1 MSAVTAEPSSLR
13 LVLRAKFVRR
23 LLVFSQTGRL
33 PMAAAPLA
41 LLLFAREVHGLAL
54 AGLVVAAYTA
64 GMAVSAPLLARTVDR
79 WRQPPVLWASALL
92 SAAGFVVV
100 AASAHRVPVLLAGA
114 VFAGLGTPPLEAC
127 LRALWPALVPA
138 GSVPAAYS
146 LDLAVQEVIYVT
158 GPLVT
163 LAAVGLAGPAA
174 GLLAAAVL
182 QLAGV
187 AGFALTPVVR
197 TWRGEAGERH
207 WAGPL
212 RVPRFVMIVAGVIC
226 AGAAVGSLPVVV
238 TGYAEA
244 AGNRALS
251 GWMLAAQAV
260 GALAGGLLYTRATSG
275 GSGRLPLTAAVF
287 AAGYVPLLLV
297 PGPVPMALLLAV
309 SGLALPPLL
318 TAVFLAADRLTP
330 PGTAVEAFAWII
342 TAFTVGSAAGAAI
355 TGPLVSDG
363 IRYGFTLAPVAGLLA
378 VAAMCAATYLGR
390 RPHPAP
396 LLLPTPPAAPTS
408 EAGPTPDRAH
418 LAPHPEP

>member
-1 MSAVTAEPSSLR
+1 MPSLAT
-13 LVLRAKFVRR
+13 VLRAKHVRG

-41 LLLFAREVHGLAL
+41 LLLYAREVHGLTL

-64 GMAVSAPLLARTVDR
+64 GMAISAPLLARIVDR

-92 SAAGFVVV
+92 SGAGFAVV
-100 AASAHRVPVLLAGA
+100 AASGHRIPVMVAGA
-114 VFAGLGTPPLEAC
+114 VVAGFGTPPLEAC
-127 LRALWPALVPA
+127 LRALWPALVP
-138 GSVPAAYS
+138 GEHVVAAYS

-174 GLLAAAVL
+174 GLLVMAVL

-187 AGFALTPVVR
+187 VGFALTPVVR

-212 RVPRFVMIVAGVIC
+212 RVPRFVVIVAGVIC

-244 AGNRALS
+244 AGSRSLS
-251 GWMLAAQAV
+251 GWLLAAQAA
-260 GALAGGLLYTRATSG
+260 GALTGGLLYTRLAPG
-275 GSGRLPLTAAVF
+275 GPGRLPLAAAAF
-287 AAGYVPLLLV
+287 AVGYLPLLLV

-309 SGLALPPLL
+309 SGLSLPPLL

-342 TAFTVGSAAGAAI
+342 TAFTVGSAAGAAV
-355 TGPLVSDG
+355 TGPLVAES
-363 IRYGFTLAPVAGLLA
+363 IRYAFTFAPVAGA
-378 VAAMCAATYLGR
+378 VAVVAMTAASL
-390 RPHPAP
+390 P
-396 LLLPTPPAAPTS
+396 LPLARAAS
-408 EAGPTPDRAH
+408 SHRG
-418 LAPHPEP
+418 